1 MKAIFF
7 DANGILYYREKDKKH
22 YYLKQFLIE
31 NKITKPLEE
40 VFTSEME
47 EINDSALRGQI
58 TQEEYLN
65 AILDSFGI
73 KDPSLLK
80 EGQEAIKKDH
90 GNITL
95 FPMVNCTLKSIKKRG
110 FFIGIITDA
119 AVNKS
124 VKLAWFKEKGLN
136 VSWDTYANSMD
147 LKTRK
152 PDLRMFKYALEEV
165 GVKKEE
171 AIFVGHEAREVNGAK
186 HAGLQTIAFNYDP
199 DVKADYYIDNFED
212 LLTLPILLNPK

>member
-1 MKAIFF
+1 MSILWICTYFAI
-7 DANGILYYREKDKKH
+7 YREKDKKH

-40 VFTSEME
+40 VFTPELE
-47 EINDSALRGQI
+47 KINDSSLRGQI

-73 KDPSLLK
+73 KDLFLLK

-95 FPMVNCTLKSIKKRG
+95 FPMVDYTLNNIKKRG

-119 AVNKS
+119 AVDKS
-124 VKLAWFKEKGLN
+124 VKLTWFKEKGLN
-136 VSWDTYANSMD
+136 VSWDTYANSMY
-147 LKTRK
+147 LKIRK
-152 PDLRMFKYALEEV
+152 PDLKMFKYALEEV

-171 AIFVGHEAREVNGAK
+171 AIFVGHESREINGAK

-212 LLTLPILLNPK
+212 LLTLPILFSPK